1 MRSSESAKVH
11 EVSTQIRFSKTGCRY
26 RWRPP
31 EFWKLLRPS
40 SRNGIVREG
49 GMMLSTHPPLTE
61 LFIWYC
67 RIRRSLLRST
77 ARWMSKKF
85 SHRLQSAR
93 RPQGMEC
100 LAEQRFN
107 CQTFRCLLSKHWKVW
122 RLKATPLKLWV
133 SSCCL
138 CWTVYGQSSPPLNFE
153 ETAFGQEERL
163 T

>member
-1 MRSSESAKVH
+1 MRG
-11 EVSTQIRFSKTGCRY
+11 VSTQIRFSKTGCRY
-26 RWRPP
+26 RWRSP
-31 EFWKLLRPS
+31 EFWKVPRPS
-40 SRNGIVREG
+40 SKTALWEKGD
-49 GMMLSTHPPLTE
+49 MMLSTRPPFLTE
-61 LFIWYC
+61 IFVWYC
-67 RIRRSLLRST
+67 RIQLSLLWST
-77 ARWMSKKF
+77 ARWVSKKF
-85 SHRLQSAR
+85 SHRLQS
-93 RPQGMEC
+93 PLGMEC

-153 ETAFGQEERL
+153 ETAFGQEERP